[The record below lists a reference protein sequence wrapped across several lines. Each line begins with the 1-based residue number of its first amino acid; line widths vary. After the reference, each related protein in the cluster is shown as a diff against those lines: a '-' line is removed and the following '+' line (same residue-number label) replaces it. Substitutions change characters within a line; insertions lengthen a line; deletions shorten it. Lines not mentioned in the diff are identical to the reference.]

1 MKMNLTTAKAPA
13 PAANTAGNAS
23 GVATPAPAANPAPTS
38 NQPAAS
44 TGAPAALPPPVQ
56 LAPSFAQML
65 NQANQGQAANTA
77 SDTASSSDD
86 SSQPA
91 KSSDDGSTPADGGSA
106 LPAMAAPMM
115 ALVMP
120 LPISPPGQFLPDNT
134 NTSGATADASQGTGA
149 VTAAA
154 SAAAAAASL
163 ATATAVAATATAT
176 TTPVA
181 LNTPA
186 AAGDTQAAVAPDT
199 NTGLPATPPAPTA
212 PVAAAP
218 AAPSAPAVDSN
229 ANANAFASTN
239 AAGAASAASNGNAQ
253 AANVVAAP
261 AQPEVR
267 SNAATPASVP
277 AAAPAPSQTT
287 ATAQNYA
294 HANDGNN
301 SGNNGNNANGDN
313 NASSNTAAANAP
325 AAPSSGASKDDA
337 SAQTSRNA
345 PAGNAN
351 VAGYTPPAPASNAGN
366 TVTLAGTPQQW
377 QQPLRD
383 ALGDRLQLQL
393 QNNDNQATI
402 RLEPQDMGSIDITIR
417 HADGALQVNLSASNS
432 EVLRQLTSIGDSVRQ
447 DLSQRQFSDVNVTVT
462 ATPRGAQSFANS
474 DGGGRNQQGRQ
485 QDQGPG
491 RALSDDEQ
499 AGATFAMQTERE

>member
-23 GVATPAPAANPAPTS
+23 GVATPAPADNPAPAS

-56 LAPSFAQML
+56 LAPTFAQML

-77 SDTASSSDD
+77 SDASSSDD
-86 SSQPA
+86 SSPPA
-91 KSSDDGSTPADGGSA
+91 KSSDDGSTPSDGGSA
-106 LPAMAAPMM
+106 MPAMAAPML

-134 NTSGATADASQGTGA
+134 NTSGAAAGASQGAGA

-154 SAAAAAASL
+154 SAPAASL
-163 ATATAVAATATAT
+163 ATAIAVAATATAT
-176 TTPVA
+176 TSQVA
-181 LNTPA
+181 LNAPA
-186 AAGDTQAAVAPDT
+186 AAGNTPAAVAPDT
-199 NTGLPATPPAPTA
+199 NTGTPATPAGPAAPIAAAPAAPVAAAPAA

-229 ANANAFASTN
+229 ASTG
-239 AAGAASAASNGNAQ
+239 AAGATSAASNGNAQ

-261 AQPEVR
+261 AQPQVR
-267 SNAATPASVP
+267 SNAATPASAP
-277 AAAPAPSQTT
+277 TAAPAP
-287 ATAQNYA
+287 
-294 HANDGNN
+294 
-301 SGNNGNNANGDN
+301 
-313 NASSNTAAANAP
+313 
-325 AAPSSGASKDDA
+325 GASKDDA
-337 SAQTSRNA
+337 STQTSRNA
-345 PAGNAN
+345 PAGNATG
-351 VAGYTPPAPASNAGN
+351 AGYTPPAPASSAAN

-499 AGATFAMQTERE
+499 AGATFTMQTERE